1 MHRRQSAPQLPATS
15 YVIEVTPR
23 SDSTAAR
30 WLALDGTAEQ
40 VRVTGRHPAAASAAA
55 ALPGAALAVVRG
67 RVDDAT
73 PGQPGPVLLR
83 RYQAAG
89 FAQQEAAGW
98 HLAGVTPARA
108 RTHRRR
114 CGGLPALVGWL
125 SVLGRPMPL
134 GLALTAMLAGFAPEQ
149 VLSYLAHS
157 DWAGW
162 PSTLEDVLAE
172 TTRLRL
178 SPQDVLACLA
188 LGLHETDAGCPTWRR
203 GRGQLV
209 VDVARRSGMSPAR
222 VASYLAAGAEPEQIV
237 AAATGTGPIDL
248 TLLERVPGPRS
259 GDGPALEAGA
269 RTRALPLVL

>member
-1 MHRRQSAPQLPATS
+1 MHPRQSAPQLPAAAS
-15 YVIEVTPR
+15 YVIDVAPR

-30 WLALDGTAEQ
+30 WLALAGTAEQ

-67 RVDDAT
+67 RVDDAL
-73 PGQPGPVLLR
+73 PGRPGPVLLR

-125 SVLGRPMPL
+125 AMLGRPMPL

-149 VLSYLAHS
+149 VLAYLAHS

-162 PSTLEDVLAE
+162 PSTLEDVVAE
-172 TTRLRL
+172 TARLGL

-203 GRGQLV
+203 GRGKLV

-222 VASYLAAGAEPEQIV
+222 VASYLAGGAEPEQIV
-237 AAATGTGPIDL
+237 AAGTGTGSIDL

-259 GDGPALEAGA
+259 GDGPALEAPA
-269 RTRALPLVL
+269 RAHA